1 MSRTWRDLREEARGE
16 LERAGSL
23 NAANE
28 ARWIIEQASGLRGSD
43 LAAGEHEVAPAVA
56 AARVAAMTHRRIGGE
71 PLQYVLGE
79 WSFRGIELFVDAR
92 VLIPRPET
100 ELTAQVAIYEAV
112 AAGARRGRND
122 AWTGAREEFIVVD
135 LGTGSGALA
144 IALATELPDAEVWA
158 TDISADA
165 LGVARAN
172 VAGNAG
178 AATRIRL
185 AEGDLFAAL
194 PEPLRGHVRLVV
206 SNPPYIAAHEVDD
219 LPAEVAAYEPLPALV
234 SGPTGM
240 EAIERIIADAA
251 SWLAPNGALV
261 VELAP
266 HQAEAAVQLAGD
278 AGFVSS
284 AVKQDLAGRDRVLV
298 ARVQ

>member
-1 MSRTWRDLREEARGE
+1 VSRTWRDLREEARGD
-16 LERAGSL
+16 LERASSP

-43 LAAGEHEVAPAVA
+43 LAAGEHEIAPAVA
-56 AARVAAMTHRRIGGE
+56 ATKVTTMTRRRIDGE

-79 WSFRGIELFVDAR
+79 WSFRGIELFVDPR

-100 ELTAQVAIYEAV
+100 ELTAQVAIDEAV

-122 AWTGAREEFIVVD
+122 AWTGAHDEFIVVD

-144 IALATELPDAEVWA
+144 IALAAELPDAEVWA
-158 TDISADA
+158 TDISTDA
-165 LGVARAN
+165 LAVARAN

-185 AEGDLFAAL
+185 GEGDLFTAL
-194 PEPLRGHVRLVV
+194 PDQLRGHVRLVV
-206 SNPPYIAAHEVDD
+206 SNPPYVAEYEVDA
-219 LPAEVAAYEPLPALV
+219 LPTEVVAYEPLQALV

-240 EAIERIIADAA
+240 EVIERIIAEAA
-251 SWLAPNGALV
+251 SWLAPDGALV

-266 HQAEAAVQLAGD
+266 HQAEGALELAGD
-278 AGFVSS
+278 AGFASS
-284 AVKQDLAGRDRVLV
+284 AVKHDLAGRERVLV